1 MIEGLDGVVNI
12 IHHLLVWGETMEEHD
27 CRLVKLLQR
36 PREYKLNKKKCNIRM
51 TEIKY
56 IGHMLMANVLKPAD
70 EKVMVVVQMP
80 PPEDKQVLQRF
91 MGMLQYLSKFILN
104 LSEVSASTQKATRE

>member
-1 MIEGLDGVVNI
+1 MTADRTSCYIE
-12 IHHLLVWGETMEEHD
+12 
-27 CRLVKLLQR
+27 
-36 PREYKLNKKKCNIRM
+36 REYNLKLNRKKCKIRT

-56 IGHMLMANVLKPAD
+56 IGHMLMDNGVKPGD

-91 MGMLQYLSKFILN
+91 MGMLQYLSKFIPN